1 MAEIGS
7 YRSSRPDHWTVPRP
21 HSDASQRLQKHGPIQ
36 PLPAESK
43 DWFHPIIRALMI
55 LTTAA
60 TIIFIYRGGFS

>member
-1 MAEIGS
+1 MTPRFTTTGQSISPDTRKG
-7 YRSSRPDHWTVPRP
+7 YSRMTD
-21 HSDASQRLQKHGPIQ
+21 QRLPLERQAEPI
-36 PLPAESK
+36 